1 MVWLNVVALS
11 SMTALHD
18 IPDSVFRNDGLWRQW
33 YDAEAPE
40 TANVP
45 DYEDRLS
52 KFERMCVVKVGTI
65 GDCLRPLSLHEVWL
79 PLPMFA
85 LFCIRIYV
93 LFDKLQTT
101 CHHEFGVCLVCH
113 RHNKARLRLISF
125 RSCSSLVSLAG
136 FQRGPHTH
144 CSCRLHCR
152 CAGSAVCRVCAPQ
165 HGACLG

>member
-52 KFERMCVVKVGTI
+52 KFERMCVVKVGTTRHYV
-65 GDCLRPLSLHEVWL
+65 GPWESTPSLYTIADV
-79 PLPMFA
+79 
-85 LFCIRIYV
+85 
-93 LFDKLQTT
+93 
-101 CHHEFGVCLVCH
+101 
-113 RHNKARLRLISF
+113 
-125 RSCSSLVSLAG
+125 
-136 FQRGPHTH
+136 
-144 CSCRLHCR
+144 
-152 CAGSAVCRVCAPQ
+152 
-165 HGACLG
+165 

>member
-52 KFERMCVVKVGTI
+52 KFERMCVVKVNLTGQ
-65 GDCLRPLSLHEVWL
+65 SAWL
-79 PLPMFA
+79 
-85 LFCIRIYV
+85 LF
-93 LFDKLQTT
+93 
-101 CHHEFGVCLVCH
+101 
-113 RHNKARLRLISF
+113 RLIF
-125 RSCSSLVSLAG
+125 MLLPKQMG
-136 FQRGPHTH
+136 K
-144 CSCRLHCR
+144 
-152 CAGSAVCRVCAPQ
+152 GSEYWT
-165 HGACLG
+165 G

>member
-52 KFERMCVVKVGTI
+52 KFERMCVVKVWGTI
-65 GDCLRPLSLHEVWL
+65 VIFPRKLADAMH
-79 PLPMFA
+79 
-85 LFCIRIYV
+85 V
-93 LFDKLQTT
+93 LL
-101 CHHEFGVCLVCH
+101 L
-113 RHNKARLRLISF
+113 L
-125 RSCSSLVSLAG
+125 
-136 FQRGPHTH
+136 
-144 CSCRLHCR
+144 
-152 CAGSAVCRVCAPQ
+152 
-165 HGACLG
+165 

>member
-52 KFERMCVVKVGTI
+52 KFERMCVVKVQLAAMFFGLLLCAYLHAI
-65 GDCLRPLSLHEVWL
+65 ALAPLLMLLRQRAESLS
-79 PLPMFA
+79 
-85 LFCIRIYV
+85 I
-93 LFDKLQTT
+93 
-101 CHHEFGVCLVCH
+101 
-113 RHNKARLRLISF
+113 AR
-125 RSCSSLVSLAG
+125 
-136 FQRGPHTH
+136 
-144 CSCRLHCR
+144 
-152 CAGSAVCRVCAPQ
+152 
-165 HGACLG
+165 

>member
-52 KFERMCVVKVGTI
+52 KFERMCVVKVGHNWSLFPAFESSRT
-65 GDCLRPLSLHEVWL
+65 CYAHLNNFLS
-79 PLPMFA
+79 
-85 LFCIRIYV
+85 I
-93 LFDKLQTT
+93 KT
-101 CHHEFGVCLVCH
+101 CVVTD
-113 RHNKARLRLISF
+113 RL
-125 RSCSSLVSLAG
+125 
-136 FQRGPHTH
+136 
-144 CSCRLHCR
+144 
-152 CAGSAVCRVCAPQ
+152 
-165 HGACLG
+165 